1 VLEMTV
7 EPAHLIPACVNH
19 PEVETR
25 LTCSSCGDPICPR
38 CMVSTVVGQKCPLCA
53 RQSAKAKGLPDP
65 LVLLR
70 GLGAGFAVAALG
82 ALLVL
87 KLGLFALLLA
97 IGYGF
102 LVAEAVRWGARRRVH
117 TRLGVVAVVAVILG
131 LGGVAMILGVPLL
144 APRVLIFLV
153 LGGGTAFIRASGIW

>member
-1 VLEMTV
+1 MLEMTV

-38 CMVSTVVGQKCPLCA
+38 CMVSTVVGQKCPRCA
-53 RQSAKAKGLPDP
+53 RQSAKAKGTPDSV
-65 LVLLR
+65 VLLR

-87 KLGLFALLLA
+87 KLGLFAFLLA

-117 TRLGVVAVVAVILG
+117 TRLGVVAVVAVALG

-144 APRVLIFLV
+144 APRVLIFFV